1 MPLRWWCK
9 VRQQRSQQLFSQC
22 TPDSYRKRCRHEMH
36 QYHSPLRV
44 NQDRCLTRTSR
55 THRAVI
61 RAAAYNVCKLCGA
74 SLEPARPSA
83 RGNVRLRGAGGAYTG
98 RLAFVRSPVR
108 MTPGVGLLTDHFSSF
123 LGSSESADAD
133 GVRNAPPAKHFRQPS
148 FSHAYGQRG
157 RGSGVDVLARRK
169 LSLSKSS
176 LSASARGLSGAV
188 MHQNRWLV

>member
-1 MPLRWWCK
+1 MLLRWWCK

-108 MTPGVGLLTDHFSSF
+108 MTPGVGLLTDHFSPSKQPRIHVTWNF
-123 LGSSESADAD
+123 RAQKAARHFFSA
-133 GVRNAPPAKHFRQPS
+133 Q
-148 FSHAYGQRG
+148 
-157 RGSGVDVLARRK
+157 
-169 LSLSKSS
+169 
-176 LSASARGLSGAV
+176 
-188 MHQNRWLV
+188 LVSVCLK